1 MRLSKAAIVLAV
13 SLALAV
19 PSFGSPS
26 DDRDPGRDRSSAI
39 TRIIKHI
46 RHFLLG
52 SNEQPAVPIP

>member
-1 MRLSKAAIVLAV
+1 MRSSKAAIVLTV
-13 SLALAV
+13 SLALTV

-26 DDRDPGRDRSSAI
+26 DDRDPVRDRSGAV
-39 TRIIKHI
+39 TRIIKYI